1 MAKTTRATAA
11 LDKAGIAH
19 GLHAYDY
26 AAEVESKG
34 VAAAQALGIA
44 PAQVFKTLMAWVD
57 KQPVVA
63 VIPSDQRLSL
73 KKLAAACN
81 GKHAQMMDVAEAEK
95 RSGYKVGGISPLA
108 QKKLLP
114 TVLDES
120 AMQFDE
126 ILVSGGKRGLSV
138 GVAPADMVRLMN
150 WIAAPIGDHHD

>member
-95 RSGYKVGGISPLA
+95 RSGYKVGGISPFA
-108 QKKLLP
+108 QQRPAK
-114 TVLDES
+114 VVFAAS
-120 AMQFDE
+120 AAQHDTLY
-126 ILVSGGKRGLSV
+126 INAGQRGLLLDI
-138 GVAPADMVRLMN
+138 APADALQVLQASCAD
-150 WIAAPIGDHHD
+150 ICED